1 MVTEFIFPSDESPS
15 SGSVRAKINSVE
27 FVADGCGLRPDQSL
41 ADVPSQTVGAGLLAK
56 ASAQAMIFWLTEYIS
71 IPAVTAT

>member
-1 MVTEFIFPSDESPS
+1 MAAFGPTRFLPMY
-15 SGSVRAKINSVE
+15 SVPTVGARA
-27 FVADGCGLRPDQSL
+27 AGDRGLRPDQSM
-41 ADVPSQTVGAGLLAK
+41 ADVPSQIVGASLLAK

>member
-1 MVTEFIFPSDESPS
+1 MAAFGPTKFLPMYSVPTEPAGD
-15 SGSVRAKINSVE
+15 R
-27 FVADGCGLRPDQSL
+27 GLRPYQSL